1 MPGFSF
7 LCDVEKHHQ
16 ITPYAVRALRKVN
29 IYFVFSALTITF
41 TATRYSA
48 FYFYAIYLIGLLP
61 DGDSYALTDK
71 RPS

>member
-7 LCDVEKHHQ
+7 LDKVENYHQ
-16 ITPYAVRALRKVN
+16 IPLPAIRALRKVK

-61 DGDSYALTDK
+61 NGDSYALTDK